1 METFLKII
9 GVIVL
14 IIVVSPIILIGEES
28 IRLQNNKEAMPL
40 IVLSTE
46 RKVLDGYSEEDDV
59 IEVENIAN
67 SIGFS
72 LHVRVREEKES
83 SDNYVGTIIGKE
95 FWLFNSILIW
105 GYIE

>member
-1 METFLKII
+1 MDTFLKII

-14 IIVVSPIILIGEES
+14 IIVVSPIILVGEES

-72 LHVRVREEKES
+72 LHVRVKEEKES